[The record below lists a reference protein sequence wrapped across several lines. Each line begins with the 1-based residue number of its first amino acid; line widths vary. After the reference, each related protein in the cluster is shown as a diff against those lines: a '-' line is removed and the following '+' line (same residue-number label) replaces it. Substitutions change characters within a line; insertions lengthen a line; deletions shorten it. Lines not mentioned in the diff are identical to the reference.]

1 MALCTDLCESSAP
14 RITSSARSL
23 INQANWKAS
32 LPGCFHQ
39 DTSQTPQGER
49 SLMRHLNSRWTGEP
63 NLLWSDRPKQRRRN
77 WFQEINWD
85 SLLSRFRLFRLTWIE
100 RCFPSYDSV
109 NAPAVIV
116 NIRCQT
122 HRKHSN
128 RGTLLRTAVSDRST
142 RGGNYDLWTCSV
154 EVTWHSKLHV
164 IGWLM
169 VWLIGLVL
177 FSFFLGRRYVLG
189 VCQNLACRI
198 WASAWRINWI
208 VYVLFWHLGLRNR
221 NV

>member
-49 SLMRHLNSRWTGEP
+49 SLMHHLNSRWTGEP
-63 NLLWSDRPKQRRRN
+63 NLLWSDGPKQRRGN
-77 WFQEINWD
+77 WFQEI
-85 SLLSRFRLFRLTWIE
+85 SRGFLLSRFRLFRLTWIE

-116 NIRCQT
+116 NVRRQT
-122 HRKHSN
+122 HRNTATEAHYWG
-128 RGTLLRTAVSDRST
+128 RLRQTEAPEAAIMTCEHAALRSH
-142 RGGNYDLWTCSV
+142 DSL
-154 EVTWHSKLHV
+154 
-164 IGWLM
+164 
-169 VWLIGLVL
+169 
-177 FSFFLGRRYVLG
+177 
-189 VCQNLACRI
+189 
-198 WASAWRINWI
+198 
-208 VYVLFWHLGLRNR
+208 
-221 NV
+221 NVM